1 MKNAMSNTNPT
12 QMKKYIFSL
21 TATLLF
27 SNFSFSQDI
36 ITTKTGED
44 IQAKVIEVT
53 NDEVSYKKFDNQTG
67 PILKIS
73 TLNLLMIRY
82 ENGSKD
88 IFTAPQITAAP
99 YQILGIDSTST
110 MSKKGKNDAIENYDG
125 RNSGATWVAITT
137 IYPLPIL
144 GGAAVAGICANR
156 EPAEHNLNYPDS
168 ALMSNPNYNIAYRE
182 QAHKMKTKKLVKY
195 FAVTV
200 VAEITVSLVLFI
212 AIIAL
217 WL

>member
-1 MKNAMSNTNPT
+1 MKNVMSNTNPT

-27 SNFSFSQDI
+27 TNFSFSQDI
-36 ITTKTGED
+36 ITTRTGED

-110 MSKKGKNDAIENYDG
+110 MSKKGKNDAIENYPFT
-125 RNSGATWVAITT
+125 ATNGVC
-137 IYPLPIL
+137 LQ
-144 GGAAVAGICANR
+144 R
-156 EPAEHNLNYPDS
+156 
-168 ALMSNPNYNIAYRE
+168 
-182 QAHKMKTKKLVKY
+182 
-195 FAVTV
+195 F
-200 VAEITVSLVLFI
+200 F
-212 AIIAL
+212 
-217 WL
+217 